1 MESPELQKVIRLDSI
16 PLEKA
21 SFTEEGYLIDFP
33 IVTSVGIFE
42 YKNEDGST
50 RRELR
55 LPEHVFEEESLAS
68 YEGKPIII
76 THDAGRIDKD
86 NVEENSIGTIL
97 SKGIPDG
104 DNVRAKIVIHNTDAM
119 REANLKELSL
129 GYGLTLVNKPG
140 VWNGQPYDA
149 IQTNIRVNHLALV
162 LRARAG
168 DQARL
173 NIDSRENNDEGGT
186 NQMEENKSTHA
197 VDPSVVE
204 AFKARRAERL
214 AAKQQ
219 DSENQPAA
227 VGNPE
232 TSDNPVFDTPPAEGT
247 TEKDSEGVTAEEQ
260 TAMVKERRDRRD
272 SCGDPANLDEA
283 MEQIA
288 QQDEDI
294 DTLLALL
301 ESLCAQKQDEDD
313 TVPPDSGAECGEGE
327 SSDGQCDPLNADSI
341 DAVVKERVN
350 LIMMAKELNLD
361 GAENKSNLEIRKMA
375 IHALNPE
382 LRLDGQSDRYIKV
395 AYDFA
400 VAQKRKRKDTN
411 YQRQQMMNKDSRE
424 IGKAISSAGSNASDA
439 RANMIARRNK
449 GGNK

>member
-1 MESPELQKVIRLDSI
+1 MPELQRVIRLDSI

-76 THDAGRIDKD
+76 THDAGRIDKG
-86 NVEENSIGTIL
+86 NVEENIVGTIL
-97 SKGIPDG
+97 SKGIRDG
-104 DNVRAKIVIHNTDAM
+104 DHVRVRIVIHNTEAM
-119 REANLKELSL
+119 QEANLKELSL
-129 GYGLTLVNKPG
+129 GYDLTLIREPG
-140 VWNGQPYDA
+140 VWNGQPYDV
-149 IQTNIRVNHLALV
+149 IQTKIRVNHLALV
-162 LRARAG
+162 RKARAG

-173 NIDSRENNDEGGT
+173 NIDSRENNDEGG
-186 NQMEENKSTHA
+186 NLIMENNKTA
-197 VDPSVVE
+197 PALPSAVE

-214 AAKQQ
+214 ASKQ
-219 DSENQPAA
+219 DAENQPAA

-232 TSDNPVFDTPPAEGT
+232 TSDNPVFATPPAAEA
-247 TEKDSEGVTAEEQ
+247 TEKDGEGVTAEEQ
-260 TAMVKERRDRRD
+260 TALVKDRRDRRD

-301 ESLCAQKQDEDD
+301 ESLCAQKHDEDD
-313 TVPPDSGAECGEGE
+313 TGTENTAEGEGTTAD
-327 SSDGQCDPLNADSI
+327 SSDDQSASLNADSI
-341 DAVVKERVN
+341 DAIVKERVN
-350 LIMMAKELNLD
+350 LMMMAKELNLD
-361 GAENKSNLEIRKMA
+361 GVENKSNREIQKMA
-375 IHALNPE
+375 VKVMNPE

-400 VAQKRKRKDTN
+400 VAEKRRRKDTN
-411 YQRQQMMNKDSRE
+411 YQRQQMMNRDSAE
-424 IGKAISSAGSNASDA
+424 IGKALTSAGSNAQDA
-439 RANMIARRNK
+439 RAKMIARQNK
-449 GGNK
+449 GGNKS